1 METTETFEEALAKFI
16 EVAQEKVTKEREPN
30 TKLLTTVSPVY
41 VRVFARRNNDER
53 FQEAFCFVEV
63 KTGNVLKAAG
73 WKAPEKKNPR
83 SNIYSPDHGASGIS
97 AYGAVGLRRGY

>member
-1 METTETFEEALAKFI
+1 METFEQALARFI
-16 EVAQEKVTKEREPN
+16 EVAQEKVTAQDRDEKV
-30 TKLLTTVSPVY
+30 LMTVSTSY
-41 VRVFARRNNDER
+41 VRVFTER
-53 FQEAFCFVEV
+53 KDDAWSRCAFCFVEV